1 MNDNEQAAPERQDG
15 FRPRRKR
22 PKGWYAKAIKDGVI
36 ADPNNPA
43 PEPVYS
49 AETHVVAPPLA
60 TLASSGEE
68 Q

>member
-1 MNDNEQAAPERQDG
+1 MSESEQQDDG
-15 FRPRRKR
+15 FRPRKQR
-22 PKGWYAKAIKDGVI
+22 PEGWREQAIRDGVI
-36 ADPNNPA
+36 ADPDNPA